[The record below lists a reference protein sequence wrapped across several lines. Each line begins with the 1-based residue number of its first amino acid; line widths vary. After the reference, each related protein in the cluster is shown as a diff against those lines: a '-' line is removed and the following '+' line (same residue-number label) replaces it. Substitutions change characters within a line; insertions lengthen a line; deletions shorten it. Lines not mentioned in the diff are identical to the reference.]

1 MTKMSTRRMIKKTKR
16 KTKKSKKPKKVLIR
30 KLVSARAGTP
40 LDRCK
45 KRTKESDL
53 LLNSPE
59 MPLVHCVPNKTD
71 NLLDP
76 AKMALFNSTL
86 SIMVLIKGRGPC
98 FKPTHLKDIFL
109 LLLPRALTTFRM
121 EKGTL
126 DLMESQSKGPSIFLC
141 NILNLARLNPR

>member
-1 MTKMSTRRMIKKTKR
+1 MIKKTKR
-16 KTKKSKKPKKVLIR
+16 KMKKSKMVRRVFIR
-30 KLVSARAGTP
+30 KLVLARAGTP

-45 KRTKESDL
+45 KRMKELDP

-76 AKMALFNSTL
+76 AKMALFNLTL
-86 SIMVLIKGRGPC
+86 SIMVVLITKGRGLC

-109 LLLPRALTTFRM
+109 LLLTRVLMTFRM
-121 EKGTL
+121 EKVF
-126 DLMESQSKGPSIFLC
+126 SY
-141 NILNLARLNPR
+141 IL